1 MRPLSKHNQPILRAG
16 IEAVAA
22 MMDHFRKALELTTMK
37 SEQIFLAKKIQ
48 ELEDSRKIRRT
59 ETARQSHKRALA
71 D

>member
-1 MRPLSKHNQPILRAG
+1 MRPLSKHKQPILRAG
-16 IEAVAA
+16 IEAVEA

-48 ELEDSRKIRRT
+48 ELEDSRKIRPT
-59 ETARQSHKRALA
+59 ETVRQSHKRALP